1 MLLFIHPW
9 KDGPAGIRSFQYIS
23 CYSLSKEVINMKK
36 TLSRFNTSHVTLYP
50 KRNNFKSVLDRV
62 SIHLMLLFIVSA
74 VSGAPLISS
83 FQYISCY
90 SLSEKFA
97 VSDYI
102 VNKFQYISCYS
113 LSFTGRREKRE
124 IAVSIHL
131 MLLFIRVAT
140 VIESCF
146 AKFQYISCY
155 SLSALYYSDQAL
167 ETCFNTSHVT
177 LYR

>member
-1 MLLFIHPW
+1 MCVVSIHLMLLFIETVW
-9 KDGPAGIRSFQYIS
+9 ILDSFE
-23 CYSLSKEVINMKK
+23 KGG
-36 TLSRFNTSHVTLYP
+36 
-50 KRNNFKSVLDRV
+50 

-74 VSGAPLISS
+74 VSGAPLIRS